1 MDKKNHID
9 DLFRSKLEGYNP
21 DYVPEHWQ
29 MMKSALENSS
39 KVGGDVSSK
48 SLTSVLLLI
57 SAFIIVF
64 TGIYTY
70 TLSGKLRTQFDK
82 NQTIAQSQTLNR
94 QQAASLNQNRTPV
107 LALADNSQK
116 VQLTNDKQA
125 NAATIT
131 HHPKTSNPNTIP
143 PIQKAEKKNITAK
156 KSLVQNNTI
165 LSNNTLVVP
174 SVKTGDNMQMTVKS
188 RVENDAKPENI
199 VNDNVV
205 VNDANNEINNQPTAN
220 VNVVSEKDKGL
231 SESEL
236 SPTSNEENSDYT
248 SVTDDYLAKKQNKDA
263 KHFKNAALK
272 AKYASQNSNA
282 NMEAAP
288 DYKVSVVNSV
298 VSNPAFA
305 GFNQKHTVV
314 LSTIVHK
321 PMFQP
326 ASDFT
331 VPFEYGIA
339 YDFNFGKRNNYG
351 LGVNYKRYVG
361 GAEGSLDVDLT
372 FAYRFYLAKDHYLR
386 VGVSASYFTSG
397 VNFAALTFPDMIDK
411 NKGFVYNTNEVGPGH
426 DGISKFDMGLGL
438 WYSWK
443 SLYVGVSAS
452 HLTSPNVGLISNSR
466 LPREFTLSSGYSFK
480 LNKSV
485 DMLPA
490 VELKYNTH
498 TMNFTPN
505 MLFAYN
511 RWLLFG
517 LEFQNLKNA
526 GLVLGCNIKNNF
538 ILNLHGGVPM
548 SKNLID
554 NFGIVDYAG
563 VSLRFQFGK
572 TR

>member
-1 MDKKNHID
+1 MDKRNHID
-9 DLFRSKLEGYNP
+9 DLFRSKLEGYSP
-21 DYVPEHWQ
+21 EYVPEHWQ
-29 MMKSALENSS
+29 MMKSALENTS
-39 KVGGDVSSK
+39 KVGGEASSK
-48 SLTSVLLLI
+48 SITSILLII
-57 SAFIIVF
+57 SAFIIVC

-70 TLSGKLRTQFDK
+70 TLSEKLQTQYNK
-82 NQTIAQSQTLNR
+82 NQTFAQSQTLNC
-94 QQAASLNQNRTPV
+94 QQAASLNQNRTSV
-107 LALADNSQK
+107 VALAENSQK
-116 VQLTNDKQA
+116 AEKA
-125 NAATIT
+125 NSIHANSAIEAN
-131 HHPKTSNPNTIP
+131 HPKTSNPTTIQ
-143 PIQKAEKKNITAK
+143 PIQKSTKKNITVK
-156 KSLVQNNTI
+156 KNLIQTNVVAN
-165 LSNNTLVVP
+165 SNALAVSN
-174 SVKTGDNMQMTVKS
+174 VKTDGTQQMTIKS
-188 RVENDAKPENI
+188 KVEYEAKPEN
-199 VNDNVV
+199 VVADNIV
-205 VNDANNEINNQPTAN
+205 VNNANTDIQNQTNAN
-220 VNVVSEKDKGL
+220 ATVGTGNDKGL
-231 SESEL
+231 SEAEL
-236 SPTSNEENSDYT
+236 NPTSSEENSNYT
-248 SVTDDYLAKKQNKDA
+248 SVTEDYLAKKQNKDA

-272 AKYASQNSNA
+272 AKNASENSKA

-321 PMFQP
+321 PMFKP

-339 YDFNFGKRNNYG
+339 YDFNFGKKNNYG
-351 LGVNYKRYVG
+351 LGINYKRYVG

-397 VNFAALTFPDMIDK
+397 VNFAALTFPDMIDR

-426 DGISKFDMGLGL
+426 DGVSKFDLGLGL

-490 VELKYNTH
+490 VELKYNAH

-517 LEFQNLKNA
+517 LEFQNLKTA

-548 SKNLID
+548 SKDLMD